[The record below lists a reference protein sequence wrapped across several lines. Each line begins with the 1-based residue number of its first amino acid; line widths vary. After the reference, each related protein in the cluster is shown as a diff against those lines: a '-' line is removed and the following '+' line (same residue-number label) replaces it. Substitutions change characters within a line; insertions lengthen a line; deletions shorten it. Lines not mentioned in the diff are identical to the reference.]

1 MSLAERLKALRK
13 EHRMTLEDVSAK
25 VGVGRAT
32 IFKYENGRI
41 TNIPSDKIAAMARL
55 FNVSPA
61 YLMGWTDDKT
71 DSVGAQ
77 RTPIVVP
84 NSKLFVEVVQ
94 HMSCADYET
103 VMEIFERTHKKMKE
117 EGISE

>member
-13 EHRMTLEDVSAK
+13 EHRMTLADVSSK
-25 VGVGRAT
+25 VGVGSAT

-55 FNVSPA
+55 FDVSPA
-61 YLMGWTDDKT
+61 YLMGWTDDKA

-77 RTPIVVP
+77 RTPIIIP
-84 NSKLFVEVVQ
+84 NSEMFVEVVM
-94 HMSCADYET
+94 HMTPDDYQT
-103 VMEIFERTHKKMKE
+103 VMEIFEKTHKRMKE
-117 EGISE
+117 EGELK